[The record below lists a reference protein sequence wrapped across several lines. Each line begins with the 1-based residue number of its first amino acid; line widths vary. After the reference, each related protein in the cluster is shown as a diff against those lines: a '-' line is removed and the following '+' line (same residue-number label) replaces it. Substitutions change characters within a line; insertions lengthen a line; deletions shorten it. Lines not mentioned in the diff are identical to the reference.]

1 MKQRLLSF
9 ILAAVLVLTPSLTVL
24 AEYQAEAVSMDD
36 VGLELLEE
44 PETSVEGTSKEELME
59 ESKGSEEL
67 LEEPEGSIGGNSK
80 KEENI
85 EPAAASASEVTS
97 GDFAYTV
104 SAGEATITR
113 YVGSAAAVTI
123 PAQIDGINVVY
134 IANGAFEE
142 NTIIESVVFSDG
154 IKEIG
159 SSVFYGCTALK
170 SVTISEYAGKSGTLG
185 L

>member
-24 AEYQAEAVSMDD
+24 AENQAEVVSMDD

-44 PETSVEGTSKEELME
+44 PEGSME
-59 ESKGSEEL
+59 
-67 LEEPEGSIGGNSK
+67 GNSK

-85 EPAAASASEVTS
+85 EPAAASVSEVTS

-113 YVGSAAAVTI
+113 YVGAAAAVTI

-159 SSVFYGCTALK
+159 SSVFYDG
-170 SVTISEYAGKSGTLG
+170 SSFS
-185 L
+185 